1 MRRAAHQG
9 KVERVMKHVL
19 GRAAATGPCEEA
31 RVDAATGQVFDRITA
46 LTRQVRTP
54 TPAFII
60 AMTETDEFTPDPEL
74 RELLVDNM
82 SWYIEWPHVDLAFAR
97 VFVTLPGHYSPELLE
112 DFETSDDYT
121 LVSSAAGTRV
131 FFR

>member
-9 KVERVMKHVL
+9 KVEQVMNHVL
-19 GRAAATGPCEEA
+19 GRAAATGPCEET